1 MDNEAVYSL
10 LGHDL
15 AEAFGYTSMEI
26 FSRGGQ
32 YGELFT
38 HYRERGKPRSLTTL
52 GQKIQN
58 ACKLLFLTLILCQK
72 GSLKKL

>member
-38 HYRERGKPRSLTTL
+38 HYRERGET
-52 GQKIQN
+52 KITYN
-58 ACKLLFLTLILCQK
+58 TRAKDPKCM
-72 GSLKKL
+72 